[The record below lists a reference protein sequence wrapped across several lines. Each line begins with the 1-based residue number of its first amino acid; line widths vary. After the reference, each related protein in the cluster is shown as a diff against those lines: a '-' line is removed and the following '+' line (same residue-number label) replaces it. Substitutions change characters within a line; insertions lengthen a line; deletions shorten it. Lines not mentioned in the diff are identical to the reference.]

1 MPDMPN
7 VGKVIQDAKDK
18 LPNVTPTPPSQQ
30 TPQSS
35 AQALKQRL
43 EWGEVA
49 FTILD
54 VRDRSAFNASRILG
68 AVPMLM
74 EDMPRRALETLEPQR
89 EIYVYGEDDQQS
101 AQAAAQL
108 REAGYT
114 AVSELRGGL
123 AAWKAIGG
131 PTEGNAELG
140 YDTSSAE
147 YNVKARLDKHAQVSS
162 KNP

>member
-1 MPDMPN
+1 
-7 VGKVIQDAKDK
+7 
-18 LPNVTPTPPSQQ
+18 
-30 TPQSS
+30 
-35 AQALKQRL
+35 
-43 EWGEVA
+43 
-49 FTILD
+49 
-54 VRDRSAFNASRILG
+54 
-68 AVPMLM
+68 MLM

>member
-1 MPDMPN
+1 MPDVEN
-7 VGKVIQDAKDK
+7 TILNAKDK

-54 VRDRSAFNASRILG
+54 VRDRGAFNASRIMG
-68 AVPMLM
+68 AMAMPM
-74 EDMPRRALETLEPQR
+74 EDLLQTALDSLEPRR
-89 EIYVYGEDDQQS
+89 EIYIYGDSDEQS
-101 AQAAAQL
+101 AQAANQL
-108 REAGYT
+108 RQAGFES
-114 AVSELRGGL
+114 VSELRGGL

-131 PTEGNAELG
+131 PTEGNAETG
-140 YDTSSAE
+140 YDASSAE
-147 YNVKARLDKHAQVSS
+147 YNVKSRLDKHAQVTS
-162 KNP
+162 KNL

>member
-1 MPDMPN
+1 MPDVEN
-7 VGKVIQDAKDK
+7 TILNAKDK

-54 VRDRSAFNASRILG
+54 VRDRGAFNASRIMG
-68 AVPMLM
+68 AVAMPMGDLPQM
-74 EDMPRRALETLEPQR
+74 ALDSLEPRR
-89 EIYVYGEDDQQS
+89 EIYVYGDSDEQS
-101 AQAAAQL
+101 AQAANQL
-108 REAGYT
+108 RQAGFES
-114 AVSELRGGL
+114 VSELRGGL

-131 PTEGNAELG
+131 PTEGNAETG
-140 YDTSSAE
+140 YDASSAE
-147 YNVKARLDKHAQVSS
+147 YNVKSRLDKHAQVTS
-162 KNP
+162 KNL